1 MQILPEDTP
10 QITCEQA
17 LRGALAAPG
26 RGGGGREEG
35 ELATRSLE
43 FEWILIWVSALEKS
57 MRNADWRR
65 WRHYPWHVFLNV
77 CLHLP
82 SFPLRA
88 DWRKSDSSVDRE
100 AKRNWRR
107 NSNSRHVSA
116 GSPSFSCPGEL
127 ASPQTLGGKWMRDER
142 TPKDVSGE
150 ATGPGL
156 PESLLEGWIMC
167 RPRTQG
173 RPCKISREDF

>member
-17 LRGALAAPG
+17 VRGALAAPG
-26 RGGGGREEG
+26 AGGGGRKEG

-43 FEWILIWVSALEKS
+43 FEWVLIWVSALEKS

-100 AKRNWRR
+100 AKRNWRW

-127 ASPQTLGGKWMRDER
+127 AFPQTWGGNECVTNEPQR
-142 TPKDVSGE
+142 TSAGRLPD
-150 ATGPGL
+150 PGYRRACSKA
-156 PESLLEGWIMC
+156 E
-167 RPRTQG
+167 
-173 RPCKISREDF
+173 